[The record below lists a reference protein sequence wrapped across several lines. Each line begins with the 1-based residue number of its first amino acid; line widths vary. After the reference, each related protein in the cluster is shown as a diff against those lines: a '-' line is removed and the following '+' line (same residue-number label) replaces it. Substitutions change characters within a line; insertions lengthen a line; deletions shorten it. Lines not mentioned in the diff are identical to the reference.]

1 MGTNPLSVS
10 WPSSYVQAL
19 AAASQLQRLSGLE
32 QVQRWVQEQVE
43 VEVQRPL
50 YAGPLGM
57 AVADPLVA
65 HHLLHPGVPGPVEVL
80 GLVPEG
86 ASSTTNRL

>member
-1 MGTNPLSVS
+1 MAIVIRPGRGGRVTITEAL
-10 WPSSYVQAL
+10 WPGAGAEVGA
-19 AAASQLQRLSGLE
+19 E
-32 QVQRWVQEQVE
+32 DVQEQVE
-43 VEVQRPL
+43 VEVQHPL
-50 YAGPLGM
+50 YAGPLSM